1 MDKSDII
8 KILGS
13 ILIIVSPFF
22 IVFDPSHATV
32 AGESLCWFTISNIMS
47 KIVLVSGVV
56 SLIFCLLKKYNIV
69 TVVLAILVIVVSIYS
84 AYDFQGFTTE
94 YTKEYVS
101 GSAYWTASEIS
112 DFEARLSLSY
122 VPMIAAVS
130 GSIILLVIYIK
141 SRKEKKLIGEKNV

>member
-32 AGESLCWFTISNIMS
+32 AGESLSWFTISNVMS

-112 DFEARLSLSY
+112 DFEARLTLSY
-122 VPMIAAVS
+122 IPMITAVS
-130 GSIILLVIYIK
+130 GSIILLVLYIK
-141 SRKEKKLIGEKNV
+141 SRKEKNV